1 MKKMTVNINKIGVT
15 FIAFIM
21 LYNNINTVKW
31 EKWWER
37 LHNYIHY

>member
-1 MKKMTVNINKIGVT
+1 MTVNINKIGVT

-31 EKWWER
+31 EK
-37 LHNYIHY
+37 